1 MHEKIKSIFGH
12 AAIPVISNEH
22 NLIHGGELFSAEVA
36 NVALGA
42 AAKLYIEINVPATHV
57 VCLKKFK
64 FYNGDDGIIELT
76 EAPTLTTGAAVLAAL
91 NRNRGSSKAY
101 NSILK
106 SNPTGISGGLSLT
119 KFYFKGTVQAGGL
132 LEDSDWEW
140 RLKLGTIYLLT
151 LTNSGA
157 SAEQAYL
164 RADFYEHEIKE

>member
-1 MHEKIKSIFGH
+1 MHEKIGSIFGRT
-12 AAIPVISNEH
+12 AIPVISNEH

-36 NVALGA
+36 NAALGA
-42 AAKLYIEINVPATHV
+42 AAKLYIEINVPATHA

-76 EAPTLTTGAAVLAAL
+76 EAPTLTTGAAALTPL
-91 NRNRGSSKAY
+91 NRNRSSGKISA
-101 NSILK
+101 SIMK
-106 SNPTGISGGLSLT
+106 SNPTGISGGLSLS

-140 RLKLGTIYLLT
+140 RLKPGTVYLLT

-164 RADFYEHEIKE
+164 RADFYEHRV